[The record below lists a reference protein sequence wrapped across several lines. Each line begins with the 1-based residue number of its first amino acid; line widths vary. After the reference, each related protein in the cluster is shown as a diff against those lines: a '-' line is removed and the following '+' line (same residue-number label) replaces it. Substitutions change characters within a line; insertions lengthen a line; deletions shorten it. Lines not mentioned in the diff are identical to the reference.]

1 MQVGDIQMLPVSDGW
16 FHMTREFFLGADW
29 SGHEELFDHDG
40 RLDLPIGC
48 FVIRTG
54 DATVLVDAGVGPTN
68 RVPQM
73 LTGGQLPAALAAAGV
88 RREDVDVVVCTH
100 LHLDHAG
107 WLVQDGEPF
116 FPNAT
121 VRFGAGDWER
131 WVDGAREG
139 DHVRES
145 MLRLDAR
152 QRLEAIDDD
161 GVQLAPGVTTRAAPG
176 HTHGHQVIVVSSGD
190 ERALLLGDSITCPLQ
205 LEHED
210 WGAVS
215 DMDPALARRTR
226 ELLWAELEGEHTT
239 GVGAHFPELQ
249 HGRVLR
255 GQGRKWFR

>member
-1 MQVGDIQMLPVSDGW
+1 MRVGDIQVLPLSDGS
-16 FHMTREFFLGADW
+16 FHMTKDFFPGADW
-29 SGHEELFDHDG
+29 SGHEDLFDHDG
-40 RLDLPIGC
+40 NLDLPIGC
-48 FVIRTG
+48 FVVRTG
-54 DATVLVDAGVGPTN
+54 DTTVLVDAGFGPHEH
-68 RVPQM
+68 RM
-73 LTGGQLPAALAAAGV
+73 LTGGLLPSALAGVGV
-88 RREDVDVVVCTH
+88 RPEDVDVVVCTH

-107 WLVQDGEPF
+107 WLVRDGAPF

-145 MLRLDAR
+145 MLLLDAQ
-152 QRLEAIDDD
+152 QRLEAIDGDE
-161 GVQLAPGVTTRAAPG
+161 VQVTRGVTARSAPG
-176 HTHGHQVIVVSSGD
+176 HTAGHQVLVISSGE

-205 LEHED
+205 LEHAD

-226 ELLWAELEGEHTT
+226 ELLWTELEAEGTV

-255 GQGRKWFR
+255 GQGRRWFS

>member
-1 MQVGDIQMLPVSDGW
+1 MQVGDIEVLPVSDGW
-16 FHMTREFFLGADW
+16 FHMPKEFFPGADW

-54 DATVLVDAGVGPTN
+54 DTTVLIDAGFGPDGG
-68 RVPQM
+68 QAW
-73 LTGGQLPAALAAAGV
+73 LTGGQLPEALAAHGL
-88 RREDVDVVVCTH
+88 RPEDVDVVVCTH

-107 WLVQDGEPF
+107 WLVRDDAPY

-121 VRFGAGDWER
+121 VRFGGGDWER
-131 WVDGAREG
+131 WVDDARED
-139 DHVRES
+139 DHVRRS
-145 MLRLDAR
+145 MLLLDSLQRLDA
-152 QRLEAIDDD
+152 IDGDE
-161 GVQLAPGVTTRAAPG
+161 VRIAPGVTTRAAPG
-176 HTHGHQVIVVSSGD
+176 HTMGHQVVVVSSGD

-215 DMDPALARRTR
+215 DMDPDLARRTR
-226 ELLWAELEGEHTT
+226 ELLWTELEADGTT

-255 GQGRKWFR
+255 GQGRRWFT